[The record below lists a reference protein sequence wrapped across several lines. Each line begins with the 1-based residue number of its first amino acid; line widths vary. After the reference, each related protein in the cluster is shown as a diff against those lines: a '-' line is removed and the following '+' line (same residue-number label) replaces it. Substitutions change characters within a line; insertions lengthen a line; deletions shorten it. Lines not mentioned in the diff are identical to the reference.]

1 MKVYLALG
9 LFRNIRI
16 SVVDGVNI
24 DEMDI
29 RDDKLRAELLER
41 YKDGVVKL
49 WALKDTLYPQW
60 KSIDEG
66 DYILF
71 YHRGEIIYSA
81 KICLKYPFEDD
92 PKQVEAGSYLA
103 ESVWGKDV
111 DGRTWPYI
119 IFLEDVREL
128 SISLSRLNELT
139 GYNLRY
145 VRKFMKI
152 KEKRSRKLIEFLPK
166 IDVSYHKIP
175 LMLKTEEELLTSK

>member
-1 MKVYLALG
+1 M
-9 LFRNIRI
+9 
-16 SVVDGVNI
+16 
-24 DEMDI
+24 E
-29 RDDKLRAELLER
+29 
-41 YKDGVVKL
+41 
-49 WALKDTLYPQW
+49 
-60 KSIDEG
+60 SIGEG

-103 ESVWGKDV
+103 VSVWVEGV

-128 SISLSRLNELT
+128 NILNELA

-152 KEKRSRKLIEFLPK
+152 KESLLLI
-166 IDVSYHKIP
+166 
-175 LMLKTEEELLTSK
+175 